1 MTLLNTQNLNL
12 YHLIGIIE
20 YFAII
25 DLIDLI
31 SIIDTAGITGGVIA
45 HIGIETKCGMIG
57 YGDIHLWIMGWVG
70 LIVGA
75 TIVGVVTI
83 GTHLMGGTTTT
94 VGITDMV
101 GTMVTEEIT

>member
-1 MTLLNTQNLNL
+1 
-12 YHLIGIIE
+12 
-20 YFAII
+20 
-25 DLIDLI
+25 
-31 SIIDTAGITGGVIA
+31 
-45 HIGIETKCGMIG
+45 
-57 YGDIHLWIMGWVG
+57 MGWVG

-101 GTMVTEEIT
+101 GTMVTEEVT